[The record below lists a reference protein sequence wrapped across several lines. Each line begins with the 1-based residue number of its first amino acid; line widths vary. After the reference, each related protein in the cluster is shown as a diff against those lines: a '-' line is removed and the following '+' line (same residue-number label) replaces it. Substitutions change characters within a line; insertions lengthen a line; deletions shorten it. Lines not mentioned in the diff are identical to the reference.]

1 MGVDVRARSF
11 EYTVSAR
18 FRGAERLSSR
28 LHLGPL
34 DRRDALLARSL
45 FPVGAK
51 SSDVSVSKISSRVP
65 GKRTP
70 TRANARTRS
79 RCASR
84 SSRRTEP
91 PPRFPRPP
99 PFPARH
105 LRGVPTPRAS
115 VRRKE
120 RNKMFTITAMTHR
133 PFVGSS
139 MHHPETRR
147 AERFPKIPTAQPR
160 LSVRV
165 CGKKSGEIHEE
176 LKRKFTTGG
185 ASRDPRP
192 RIPEASFPE
201 ARRPTQQSLRL
212 LPG

>member
-1 MGVDVRARSF
+1 
-11 EYTVSAR
+11 
-18 FRGAERLSSR
+18 
-28 LHLGPL
+28 
-34 DRRDALLARSL
+34 
-45 FPVGAK
+45 
-51 SSDVSVSKISSRVP
+51 
-65 GKRTP
+65 
-70 TRANARTRS
+70 
-79 RCASR
+79 
-84 SSRRTEP
+84 
-91 PPRFPRPP
+91 
-99 PFPARH
+99 
-105 LRGVPTPRAS
+105 
-115 VRRKE
+115 
-120 RNKMFTITAMTHR
+120 MFTITAMTHR

-176 LKRKFTTGG
+176 LKQKFTTGG